1 MKPDHRVFVV
11 RSDYGGRYWL
21 LKPLGRRLYP
31 PPDRRFQDSGIVGWT
46 RLRPE
51 LVRAGLSHMEG
62 IQNLPWVDNLR
73 CRGIDVARVR
83 CGEERRGVV
92 ERVRSRVEEKWW

>member
-1 MKPDHRVFVV
+1 MVV
-11 RSDYGGRYWL
+11 EAVDPLIGGFKTRGSSDG
-21 LKPLGRRLYP
+21 
-31 PPDRRFQDSGIVGWT
+31 T

-62 IQNLPWVDNLR
+62 IQNLPWVGSLR

-83 CGEERRGVV
+83 CGEVRRGVV
-92 ERVRSRVEEKWW
+92 ERVE

>member
-11 RSDYGGRYWL
+11 RSDDGSRYWL
-21 LKPLGRRLYP
+21 LKPLGRRLY

-62 IQNLPWVDNLR
+62 IQNLPWVGSLR

-83 CGEERRGVV
+83 CGEVRRGVV
-92 ERVRSRVEEKWW
+92 ERVE

>member
-1 MKPDHRVFVV
+1 MVV
-11 RSDYGGRYWL
+11 EAVGET
-21 LKPLGRRLYP
+21 PL

-62 IQNLPWVDNLR
+62 IQNLPWVGSLR

-83 CGEERRGVV
+83 CGEVRRGVV
-92 ERVRSRVEEKWW
+92 ERVE